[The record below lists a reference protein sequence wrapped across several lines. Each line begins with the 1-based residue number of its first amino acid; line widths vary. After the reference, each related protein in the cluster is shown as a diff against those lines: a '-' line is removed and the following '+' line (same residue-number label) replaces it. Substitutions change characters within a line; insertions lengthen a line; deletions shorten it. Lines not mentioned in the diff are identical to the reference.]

1 VKSLRHHIRSFF
13 GFSRA
18 QTNGFVAL
26 LMIVSIALFSKPIYH
41 SWVSSRPIDFST
53 EQKTLD
59 SLTKQWRIQ
68 QEEEV
73 NQSSQGDDIAI
84 ALFEFNPNTAS
95 ADELKALGFSQR
107 SVKGL
112 INYRAKGGEFRIKA
126 DVKKLYGMD
135 SAFYK
140 TLVPYIQLP
149 DKIVYEKKT
158 TPYSIERK
166 FTIFNLN
173 EADTTQFQGV
183 YGIGPVLAKRI
194 IKYREGLG
202 GFVSNEQLKEVY
214 GLDSAVINK
223 LFKAS
228 FLAEDFIPRRIN
240 INTADESVFS
250 AHPYFSKKIAKTIVT
265 YRFQHG
271 KFQSVDDLRRI
282 ETLDKKVLDRVYPYL
297 TIE

>member
-1 VKSLRHHIRSFF
+1 VKSLRQHIRRFF

-18 QTNGFVAL
+18 QTNGFIVL

-41 SWVSSRPIDFST
+41 TWVSSRPIDFSE

-59 SLTKQWRIQ
+59 SLTKQWKIQ
-68 QEEEV
+68 QEEEG
-73 NQSSQGDDIAI
+73 NHSLQNDAI
-84 ALFEFNPNTAS
+84 AGPLFEFNPNTVS
-95 ADELKALGFSQR
+95 AEELKALGFSR
-107 SVKGL
+107 RLTKGL
-112 INYRAKGGEFRIKA
+112 INYRAKGGEFKIKS

-140 TLVPYIQLP
+140 TLVPFIQLP
-149 DKIVYEKKT
+149 EKIVFEKKT
-158 TPYSIERK
+158 TQYSTERK
-166 FTIFNLN
+166 FTVFNLN

-214 GLDSAVINK
+214 GLDSTVVNK
-223 LFKAS
+223 LLKAS
-228 FLAEDFIPRRIN
+228 FLAEDFIPRKIS
-240 INTADESVFS
+240 INTADESVLS